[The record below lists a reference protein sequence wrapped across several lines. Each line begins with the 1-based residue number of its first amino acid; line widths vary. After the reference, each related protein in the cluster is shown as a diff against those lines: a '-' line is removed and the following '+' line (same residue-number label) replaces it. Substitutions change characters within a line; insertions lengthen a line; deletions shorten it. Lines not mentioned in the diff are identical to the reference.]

1 MAGFP
6 DSSCIAAAAMPWSL
20 SSADERIH
28 GMTLAEFGKGIRQAL
43 AWLDR
48 AVRGQPLV
56 LFEMDGGTLEAL
68 DALGPVFGVATR
80 AQVIRKA
87 LALARV
93 AAQHCERVDGSAVLR
108 IQGADG
114 SHFPVRLDA

>member
-1 MAGFP
+1 
-6 DSSCIAAAAMPWSL
+6 
-20 SSADERIH
+20 
-28 GMTLAEFGKGIRQAL
+28 MTLAEFGKGIRQAL